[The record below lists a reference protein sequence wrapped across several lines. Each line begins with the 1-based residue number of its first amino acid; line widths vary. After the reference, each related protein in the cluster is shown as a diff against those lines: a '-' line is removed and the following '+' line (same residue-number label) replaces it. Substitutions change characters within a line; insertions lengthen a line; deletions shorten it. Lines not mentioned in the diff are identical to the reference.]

1 MLQPILFSALA
12 GILGTGLG
20 GAVGV
25 LFAKSSDRLLA
36 GLLAFASGL
45 MVGISC
51 FDLVPEALMF
61 LPIPD
66 TAGGILLGALIVLAM
81 GSIADWLLARN
92 QKKRKPAHTGAGH
105 RRALMRSGYIML
117 LAISLHN
124 LPEGLAIGA
133 GSEFDPKLGLTIALL
148 IALHDVPEGM
158 SISVPLCAGGM
169 GKGRAVLLTALSGA
183 TTLIG
188 GMLGAALGTLT
199 NEAVALSLCVAAGA
213 MILVV
218 FYEMLPEVFDLD
230 KSRTAT
236 LLAVAGLVFGMIAVS
251 VIG

>member
-20 GAVGV
+20 GAIGV
-25 LFAKSSDRLLA
+25 LFSKSTDRMLA

-45 MVGISC
+45 MIGVAC
-51 FDLVPEALMF
+51 FDLVPEALAL

-81 GSIADWLLARN
+81 GTLADYLLAHN
-92 QKKRKPAHTGAGH
+92 NKKRKPARTGAKN

-148 IALHDVPEGM
+148 IALHDIPEGM

-188 GMLGAALGTLT
+188 GILGAVLGTLT
-199 NEAVALSLCVAAGA
+199 DEAVALSLCIAAGA

-230 KSRTAT
+230 KSRFAT

-251 VIG
+251 LIG